1 MLADRLGIS
10 VAEFGGWEQPSVRT
24 RPNAATGWSAAL
36 SPWRQLEL
44 GRRMRAID
52 SGDVQCEAWRGFGSD
67 RGYESPLTLVML
79 APAALYEILD
89 AASAYQATK
98 HGTGDQFLQR
108 VRDALGR
115 LTILQTGNVT
125 LVAVRDF
132 PYCLAVRGG
141 GHHTEVLGLEPIP
154 RREWRANGHRVS
166 RCAA

>member
-10 VAEFGGWEQPSVRT
+10 VAESGGWEQPSVRT
-24 RPNAATGWSAAL
+24 RPSAATGSSVAL
-36 SPWRQLEL
+36 SPWRQREFD
-44 GRRMRAID
+44 RRMRAID
-52 SGDVQCEAWRGFGSD
+52 AGDVQCEAWRGFGSD

-98 HGTGDQFLQR
+98 HGTGDQFLRR
-108 VRDALGR
+108 VGEALGR

-125 LVAVRDF
+125 LVPVRDF
-132 PYCLAVRGG
+132 PYGLVLRGRLD
-141 GHHTEVLGLEPIP
+141 HTEVLGLEPIP
-154 RREWRANGHRVS
+154 RRDPRANGHRVS